1 MSEVTVCFKAEVTKV
16 INIDDESELMSSNE
30 MEENVKK
37 QLDADDVHISKMK
50 CFILDEEDARN

>member
-50 CFILDEEDARN
+50 CFILD

>member
-16 INIDDESELMSSNE
+16 VNIDDESELMSSNE
-30 MEENVKK
+30 MEENVKN

-50 CFILDEEDARN
+50 SFILDEEDARN

>member
-16 INIDDESELMSSNE
+16 ENIDDETELVSSKE
-30 MEENVKK
+30 MEDIVKK
-37 QLDADDVHISKMK
+37 MLNADDVHISKMK